1 VALDVETGK
10 IRWHYQTSPHDMHD
24 YDSAQTPIL
33 ADLPF
38 NGKMRRLA
46 MTAARNGCFFTLDR
60 VTGERLVSAKHGM
73 HTNRAKGLNRNG
85 ALEHDPVK
93 DPTVGGTLVSPT
105 VEGTVNWQPPAFSL
119 DAGLFYV
126 PEWNTFSIF
135 YLMDLDPQGS
145 MGLGGKEEVGVGS
158 PGTGRATLWRTMRGR
173 GSRCGLRGSGTFRTR
188 RRRICWTGG
197 ST

>member
-1 VALDVETGK
+1 
-10 IRWHYQTSPHDMHD
+10 
-24 YDSAQTPIL
+24 
-33 ADLPF
+33 
-38 NGKMRRLA
+38 
-46 MTAARNGCFFTLDR
+46 
-60 VTGERLVSAKHGM
+60 
-73 HTNRAKGLNRNG
+73 
-85 ALEHDPVK
+85 
-93 DPTVGGTLVSPT
+93 